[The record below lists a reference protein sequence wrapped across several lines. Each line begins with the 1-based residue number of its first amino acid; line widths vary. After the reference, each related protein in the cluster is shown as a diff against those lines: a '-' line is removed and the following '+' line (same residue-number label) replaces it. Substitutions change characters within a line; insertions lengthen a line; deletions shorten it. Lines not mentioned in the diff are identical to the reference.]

1 MNGRKGSSEPPRYRQ
16 QWWGGYHSI
25 PTPLSA
31 PTPRPPAGEGNKRS
45 SPGRLIGL
53 LGSLLLALQSGAG
66 LAQDAVYTWKDAA
79 GRVHYGNRPPE
90 GQPAQPVD
98 LNPKPVSVQAT
109 ERIYTW
115 TDAEGKI
122 HYGPQPPP
130 DIPAKELKEDDTS
143 LSTIRSGQLRSGE
156 QQLLRDLRRRQ

>member
-16 QWWGGYHSI
+16 PWWGGPHSVSS
-25 PTPLSA
+25 PPSA
-31 PTPRPPAGEGNKRS
+31 PNPRPPAGEGSKRS
-45 SPGRLIGL
+45 RGRLIGL

-109 ERIYTW
+109 EHIYTW
-115 TDAEGKI
+115 TDTEGKI

>member
-1 MNGRKGSSEPPRYRQ
+1 MNGRKGSSKPPRYRQ
-16 QWWGGYHSI
+16 PWWGGPHSVSS
-25 PTPLSA
+25 PPSA
-31 PTPRPPAGEGNKRS
+31 PNPRPPAGEGSKRS
-45 SPGRLIGL
+45 RGRLIGL
-53 LGSLLLALQSGAG
+53 LGSLLLLALQSGAG
-66 LAQDAVYTWKDAA
+66 LAQDAVYTWKDAT

-90 GQPAQPVD
+90 GQAATAVSGQP
-98 LNPKPVSVQAT
+98 T
-109 ERIYTW
+109 GRIYTW

-122 HYGPQPPP
+122 HYGPQSPP

>member
-25 PTPLSA
+25 PTPPSA
-31 PTPRPPAGEGNKRS
+31 PTPRPPAGEGNKRAR
-45 SPGRLIGL
+45 GRLIGL